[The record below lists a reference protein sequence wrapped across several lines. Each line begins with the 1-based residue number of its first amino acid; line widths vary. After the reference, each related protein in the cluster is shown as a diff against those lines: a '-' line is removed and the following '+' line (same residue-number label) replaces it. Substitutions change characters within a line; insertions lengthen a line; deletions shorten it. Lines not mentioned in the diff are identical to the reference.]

1 MNVSAKDPRVTVSE
15 DTIELEPIL
24 AERLILFCQHN
35 GQDKAAFV
43 ARAVELLLDD
53 EEDLILAR
61 EAIEHNKTFPQRY
74 TLDEV
79 KRELGLDD

>member
-1 MNVSAKDPRVTVSE
+1 MTVTAKETDAAATGERIL
-15 DTIELEPIL
+15 IEPDL
-24 AERLILFCQHN
+24 AERLALLSERT
-35 GQDKAAFV
+35 GKKKATLVRKAL
-43 ARAVELLLDD
+43 EQMLDD

-61 EAIEHNKTFPQRY
+61 AAIEHNKTFPQRY